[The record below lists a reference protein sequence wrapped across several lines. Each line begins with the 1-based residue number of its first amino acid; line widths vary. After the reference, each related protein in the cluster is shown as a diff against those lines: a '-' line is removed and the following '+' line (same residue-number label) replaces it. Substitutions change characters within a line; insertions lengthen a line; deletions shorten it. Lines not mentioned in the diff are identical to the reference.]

1 MDNTNSAALPMEPKR
16 SGLVSRMFANLASR
30 RPAPGQLVALDI
42 GTSRIM
48 VIVAHY
54 DEDYSLEVLG
64 CGSTASHGL
73 KAGMVVNIEET
84 VDSIRRAVEEAE
96 EMTDCTIRNV
106 NVGIAGSHIHSI
118 NASGAIPVR
127 EGEITPPVVERVLD
141 AASAVKLTDDKRILH
156 VLPQEYAIDDQ
167 YGIRTPLGMSGV
179 RLDARVH
186 LVTAGAGALHNLVK
200 CVRHCG
206 LTVDHVVLEQLA
218 ASEAALTPD
227 ERDLGVCLV
236 DIGGG
241 TSDIAVFYAGAI
253 HYTAT
258 IPVAGDHVNRDI
270 AVALSTRVQDAE
282 HLKIE
287 HGCAVS
293 DSEQD
298 DQVLEVPGLGGRPA
312 AQLRGSVLGDIIRP
326 RYMELFESDQRRIA
340 PLRLLRQDRGRRA
353 GADRRRRDGAR
364 PGHAGRGGVQ
374 PPGPRRWPAAPAVP
388 RRTVQPAGV
397 RHRHRPADLPRP
409 GAPGRGHLGGGRL
422 VAATHSFMDL
432 TFTTTWRTGK

>member
-1 MDNTNSAALPMEPKR
+1 MDNSNSAVLPMEPKR
-16 SGLVSRMFANLASR
+16 SGLFSRMFSTLAHR
-30 RPAPGQLVALDI
+30 RTNSGQLVALDI
-42 GTSRIM
+42 GTSRI
-48 VIVAHY
+48 VVVVAHH
-54 DEDYSLEVLG
+54 DEDGQLEVLG
-64 CGSTASHGL
+64 CGSTVSRGI

-84 VDSIRRAVEEAE
+84 VESIRRAVEEAE

-127 EGEITPPVVERVLD
+127 EGEITPSVVERVLD

-186 LVTAGAGALHNLVK
+186 LITAGAGALHNLVK

-206 LTVDHVVLEQLA
+206 LTVDHVMLEQLA
-218 ASEAALTPD
+218 SSESVLTAD
-227 ERDLGVCLV
+227 ERELGVALV

-241 TSDIAVFYAGAI
+241 TSDLAVFYSGAI

-270 AVALSTRVQDAE
+270 AIALSTRVQDAE
-282 HLKIE
+282 QLKIE
-287 HGCAVS
+287 HGRAVS
-293 DSEQD
+293 DPAQD
-298 DQVLEVPGLGGRPA
+298 DQILEVPGLGGRPA

-326 RYMELFESDQRRIA
+326 RYLELFELINDELRRSGYYDKIE
-340 PLRLLRQDRGRRA
+340 GA
-353 GADRRRRDGAR
+353 GL
-364 PGHAGRGGVQ
+364 VL
-374 PPGPRRWPAAPAVP
+374 
-388 RRTVQPAGV
+388 T
-397 RHRHRPADLPRP
+397 
-409 GAPGRGHLGGGRL
+409 GGGAMVRGL
-422 VAATHSFMDL
+422 DLLAEEVFNRPVRVGGPQHLRFRDERFNQPMYATGIGLLTYPDPASPGLSPLAAADS
-432 TFTTTWRTGK
+432 WRQRVFSWI

>member
-1 MDNTNSAALPMEPKR
+1 MDNSNSAVLPMEPKR
-16 SGLVSRMFANLASR
+16 SGLFSRMFSTLAQRRANS
-30 RPAPGQLVALDI
+30 GQLVALDI
-42 GTSRIM
+42 GTSRI
-48 VIVAHY
+48 VVVVAHR
-54 DEDYSLEVLG
+54 DEDGQLEVLG
-64 CGSTASHGL
+64 CGSTVSRGI

-84 VDSIRRAVEEAE
+84 VESIRRAVEEAE

-127 EGEITPPVVERVLD
+127 EGEITPSVVERVLD

-186 LVTAGAGALHNLVK
+186 LITAGAGALHNLVK

-206 LTVDHVVLEQLA
+206 LTVDHVMLEQLA
-218 ASEAALTPD
+218 SSESVLTAD
-227 ERDLGVCLV
+227 ERELGVALV

-241 TSDIAVFYAGAI
+241 TSDLAVFYSGAI

-270 AVALSTRVQDAE
+270 AIALSTRVQDAE
-282 HLKIE
+282 QLKIE
-287 HGCAVS
+287 HGRAVS
-293 DSEQD
+293 DPAQD

-326 RYMELFESDQRRIA
+326 RYLELFELINDELRRSGYYDKIE
-340 PLRLLRQDRGRRA
+340 GA
-353 GADRRRRDGAR
+353 GL
-364 PGHAGRGGVQ
+364 VL
-374 PPGPRRWPAAPAVP
+374 
-388 RRTVQPAGV
+388 T
-397 RHRHRPADLPRP
+397 
-409 GAPGRGHLGGGRL
+409 GGGAMVRGL
-422 VAATHSFMDL
+422 DLLAEEVFNRPVRVGGPQHLRFRDERFSQPMYATGIGLLTYPDPANPGLGPLAAADS
-432 TFTTTWRTGK
+432 WRQRVFSWI

>member
-1 MDNTNSAALPMEPKR
+1 MDNSNSAVLPMEPKR
-16 SGLVSRMFANLASR
+16 SGLFSRMFSTIAQR
-30 RPAPGQLVALDI
+30 RTNPNQLVALDI
-42 GTSRIM
+42 GTSRI
-48 VIVAHY
+48 VVVVAHY
-54 DEDYSLEVLG
+54 NEDGQLEVQG
-64 CGSTASHGL
+64 CGTTVSRGL

-84 VDSIRRAVEEAE
+84 VESIRRAVEEAE
-96 EMTDCTIRNV
+96 EMTDCAIRNV

-127 EGEITPPVVERVLD
+127 EGEITPTVVERVLD

-186 LVTAGAGALHNLVK
+186 LITAGAGALHNLVK

-218 ASEAALTPD
+218 SSESVLTPD
-227 ERDLGVCLV
+227 ERELGVCLV

-241 TSDIAVFYAGAI
+241 TSDIAVFYSGAI

-270 AVALSTRVQDAE
+270 AIALSTRVQDAE
-282 HLKIE
+282 QLKIE

-293 DSEQD
+293 DPAQD
-298 DQVLEVPGLGGRPA
+298 DQILEVPGLGGRPA

-326 RYMELFESDQRRIA
+326 RYLELFELINDELRRSGYYDKIE
-340 PLRLLRQDRGRRA
+340 GA
-353 GADRRRRDGAR
+353 GL
-364 PGHAGRGGVQ
+364 VL
-374 PPGPRRWPAAPAVP
+374 
-388 RRTVQPAGV
+388 T
-397 RHRHRPADLPRP
+397 
-409 GAPGRGHLGGGRL
+409 GGGAMVRSL
-422 VAATHSFMDL
+422 DMLAEEVFNRPVRVGGPQHMRFRDERFNQPMYATGIGLLTYHDLANPGLGSSAVADS
-432 TFTTTWRTGK
+432 WRQRIFSWI

>member
-1 MDNTNSAALPMEPKR
+1 MSNSNSAVLPLEPKR
-16 SGLVSRMFANLASR
+16 SGLFTRMFSTITQRRAN
-30 RPAPGQLVALDI
+30 PDQLVALDI
-42 GTSRIM
+42 GTSRIVA
-48 VIVAHY
+48 VIAHWN
-54 DEDYSLEVLG
+54 EEGELEVVG

-84 VDSIRRAVEEAE
+84 VESIRRAVEEAE

-106 NVGIAGSHIHSI
+106 NVGIAGSHIHSL

-127 EGEITPPVVERVLD
+127 EGEITASVVERVLD

-218 ASEAALTPD
+218 SSEAVLTPD
-227 ERDLGVCLV
+227 ERELGVCLV

-241 TSDIAVFYAGAI
+241 TSDIAVFNSGAI
-253 HYTAT
+253 HYTTT

-270 AVALSTRVQDAE
+270 AIALSTRVQDAE
-282 HLKIE
+282 QLKIE
-287 HGCAVS
+287 HGRAAS
-293 DSEQD
+293 DPKQD
-298 DQVLEVPGLGGRPA
+298 DQILEVPGLGGRPP
-312 AQLRGSVLGDIIRP
+312 AQLRGSVLVDIIRP
-326 RYMELFESDQRRIA
+326 RYVELFELINDELRRSGYYDKIEGA
-340 PLRLLRQDRGRRA
+340 GLVLTGGGAMVRDLDVLAEEVFNRPVRVGGPQHLQFRDERFRQPIYATGIGLLTYHDPERPDLGPSA
-353 GADRRRRDGAR
+353 VADSWRRR
-364 PGHAGRGGVQ
+364 VLS
-374 PPGPRRWPAAPAVP
+374 WI
-388 RRTVQPAGV
+388 
-397 RHRHRPADLPRP
+397 
-409 GAPGRGHLGGGRL
+409 
-422 VAATHSFMDL
+422 
-432 TFTTTWRTGK
+432 

>member
-1 MDNTNSAALPMEPKR
+1 MSNSNSAVLPLESKR
-16 SGLVSRMFANLASR
+16 SGLFTRMFSTITQRRAN
-30 RPAPGQLVALDI
+30 PDQLVALDI
-42 GTSRIM
+42 GTSRIVA
-48 VIVAHY
+48 VIAHWN
-54 DEDYSLEVLG
+54 EEGELEVVG

-84 VDSIRRAVEEAE
+84 VESISRAVEEAE

-106 NVGIAGSHIHSI
+106 NVGIAGSHIHSL

-127 EGEITPPVVERVLD
+127 EGEITASVVERVLD

-218 ASEAALTPD
+218 SSEAVLTPD
-227 ERDLGVCLV
+227 ERELGVCLV

-241 TSDIAVFYAGAI
+241 TSDIAVFNSGAI
-253 HYTAT
+253 HYTTT

-270 AVALSTRVQDAE
+270 AIALSTRVQDAE
-282 HLKIE
+282 QLKIE
-287 HGCAVS
+287 HGRAVS
-293 DSEQD
+293 DPKQD
-298 DQVLEVPGLGGRPA
+298 DQILEVPGLGGRPP
-312 AQLRGSVLGDIIRP
+312 AQLRGSVLVDIIRP
-326 RYMELFESDQRRIA
+326 RYVELFELINDELRRSGYYDKIEGA
-340 PLRLLRQDRGRRA
+340 GLVLTGGGAMVRDLDVLAEEVFNRPVRVGGPQHLQFRDERFRQPIYATGIGLLTYHDPERPGLGPSA
-353 GADRRRRDGAR
+353 VADSWRRR
-364 PGHAGRGGVQ
+364 VLS
-374 PPGPRRWPAAPAVP
+374 WI
-388 RRTVQPAGV
+388 
-397 RHRHRPADLPRP
+397 
-409 GAPGRGHLGGGRL
+409 
-422 VAATHSFMDL
+422 
-432 TFTTTWRTGK
+432 

>member
-1 MDNTNSAALPMEPKR
+1 MDNSNSAVLPMEPKR
-16 SGLVSRMFANLASR
+16 SGLFARMFSTIAQR
-30 RPAPGQLVALDI
+30 RTNPDQLVALDI
-42 GTSRIM
+42 GTSRIVV
-48 VIVAHY
+48 VIAHK
-54 DEDYSLEVLG
+54 DEDGQVEVLG
-64 CGSTASHGL
+64 CGTTVSHGL

-84 VDSIRRAVEEAE
+84 VESIRRAVGEAE

-106 NVGIAGSHIHSI
+106 NVGIAGSHIRSI

-127 EGEITPPVVERVLD
+127 EGEITPTVVERVLD

-186 LVTAGAGALHNLVK
+186 LISAGAGALHNLVK

-218 ASEAALTPD
+218 SSEAVLTPD
-227 ERDLGVCLV
+227 ERELGVCLV

-241 TSDIAVFYAGAI
+241 TSDIAIFYSGAI

-270 AVALSTRVQDAE
+270 AIALSTRVQDAE
-282 HLKIE
+282 QIKIE
-287 HGCAVS
+287 YGCAVS
-293 DSEQD
+293 DPAQA
-298 DQVLEVPGLGGRPA
+298 DQILEVPGLGGRPA

-326 RYMELFESDQRRIA
+326 RYLELFELINDELRRSGYYDKIE
-340 PLRLLRQDRGRRA
+340 GA
-353 GADRRRRDGAR
+353 GL
-364 PGHAGRGGVQ
+364 VL
-374 PPGPRRWPAAPAVP
+374 
-388 RRTVQPAGV
+388 T
-397 RHRHRPADLPRP
+397 
-409 GAPGRGHLGGGRL
+409 GGGAMVRGL
-422 VAATHSFMDL
+422 DVLAEEVFNRPVRVGGPQHLRFRDERFNQPLYATGIGLLMYHDPANLGLGSSAVTDS
-432 TFTTTWRTGK
+432 WRQRIFSWI

>member
-1 MDNTNSAALPMEPKR
+1 MDNSNSAVLPMEPKR
-16 SGLVSRMFANLASR
+16 SGLFSRMFSTIAQRRANPS
-30 RPAPGQLVALDI
+30 QLVALDI
-42 GTSRIM
+42 GTSRI
-48 VIVAHY
+48 VVVVANC
-54 DEDYSLEVLG
+54 DEDGQLEVLG
-64 CGSTASHGL
+64 CGTTVSHGL

-84 VDSIRRAVEEAE
+84 VESIRRAVEEAE

-127 EGEITPPVVERVLD
+127 EGEITSPVVERVLD

-186 LVTAGAGALHNLVK
+186 LITAGVGALHNLVK

-218 ASEAALTPD
+218 SSESVLTPD
-227 ERDLGVCLV
+227 ERELGVALV

-241 TSDIAVFYAGAI
+241 TSDIAVFYSGAI

-270 AVALSTRVQDAE
+270 AIALSTRVQDAE
-282 HLKIE
+282 QLKIE
-287 HGCAVS
+287 HGCAIS
-293 DSEQD
+293 DPAQA
-298 DQVLEVPGLGGRPA
+298 DQILEVPGLGGRPA

-326 RYMELFESDQRRIA
+326 RYLELFELINDELRRSGYYDKIE
-340 PLRLLRQDRGRRA
+340 GA
-353 GADRRRRDGAR
+353 GL
-364 PGHAGRGGVQ
+364 VL
-374 PPGPRRWPAAPAVP
+374 
-388 RRTVQPAGV
+388 T
-397 RHRHRPADLPRP
+397 
-409 GAPGRGHLGGGRL
+409 GGGAMVRGL
-422 VAATHSFMDL
+422 DLLAEEVFNRPVRVGGPQHLRFRDERFNQPMYATGIGLLTYHDPANPGLGSSAVADS
-432 TFTTTWRTGK
+432 WRQRIFSWI